1 MQTGIAILIE
11 TNSYSPNV
19 IRVTD
24 SGIWILESGAFLLVG
39 SEIRGNSACGIRN
52 LGLWNLEQNPNS
64 TDKRL

>member
-52 LGLWNLEQNPNS
+52 LGLWNLEYSSRNPES
-64 TDKRL
+64 H

>member
-24 SGIWILESGAFLLVG
+24 SRIWILESGAFLLVG

-52 LGLWNLEQNPNS
+52 LGLWNLEYSSRNPES
-64 TDKRL
+64 H

>member
-1 MQTGIAILIE
+1 MQTGIAILID

-52 LGLWNLEQNPNS
+52 LGLWNLEYSSRNPES
-64 TDKRL
+64 H

>member
-1 MQTGIAILIE
+1 MQTGIAILID

-39 SEIRGNSACGIRN
+39 SEIRGNSTCGIRN
-52 LGLWNLEQNPNS
+52 LGLWNLEYSSRNPES
-64 TDKRL
+64 H

>member
-1 MQTGIAILIE
+1 MQTSIAILID

-52 LGLWNLEQNPNS
+52 LGLWNLEYSSRNPES
-64 TDKRL
+64 H

>member
-1 MQTGIAILIE
+1 MQTGIAILID

-24 SGIWILESGAFLLVG
+24 SGTWIPESGAFLLVE

-52 LGLWNLEQNPNS
+52 PGLWNLEYSSRNS
-64 TDKRL
+64 ESH

>member
-1 MQTGIAILIE
+1 MQTGIAILID

-39 SEIRGNSACGIRN
+39 SEIRGNFACGIRN
-52 LGLWNLEQNPNS
+52 LGLWNLEYSSRNPES
-64 TDKRL
+64 H

>member
-1 MQTGIAILIE
+1 MQTGIAILID

-39 SEIRGNSACGIRN
+39 SEIRGNAACGIRN
-52 LGLWNLEQNPNS
+52 LGLWNLEYSSRNPES
-64 TDKRL
+64 H